1 MKSSYSRYVRGKFSY
16 NFRGEIYKRQKRY
29 PEALQDYQKLL
40 ELDEKNLIAITNIG
54 LIHYEQG
61 DLNLASSQFQKSL
74 EIKPQSAENQLALA
88 VTLYRQGNTAK
99 AIELAK
105 SALKIDPEF
114 SQVETL
120 QKNLWGD
127 KITADARK
135 LLSQL

>member
-61 DLNLASSQFQKSL
+61 NLNLASSQFQKSL

-127 KITADARK
+127 KIIADARK